1 MSDTNYIIGDTPE
14 DLNREHKVSL
24 TEGQISTIL
33 YVLEGYIDPTE
44 NNSYDP
50 DCREDIDNIFE
61 RLEGVINNH
70 YNQVDE
76 LEITSFQ
83 EELEV
88 KKYIQD
94 NPITPEKV
102 TQTQLKS
109 IKGNLL

>member
-14 DLNREHKVSL
+14 DLNREHKVTL

-33 YVLEGYIDPTE
+33 YTLEGYVQGNDDTE
-44 NNSYDP
+44 L
-50 DCREDIDNIFE
+50 CEEIDNIFE
-61 RLEGVINNH
+61 RLETVINNH
-70 YNQVDE
+70 YDKDP
-76 LEITSFQ
+76 LEITPFQ

-88 KKYIQD
+88 RKYIQD